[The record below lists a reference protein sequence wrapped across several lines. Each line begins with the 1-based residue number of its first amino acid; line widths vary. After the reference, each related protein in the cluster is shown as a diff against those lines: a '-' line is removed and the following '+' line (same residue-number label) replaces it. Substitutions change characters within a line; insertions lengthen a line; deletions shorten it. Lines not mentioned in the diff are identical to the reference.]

1 MTAGF
6 KAGAN
11 AAANVAANAAA
22 NAAKVFIDGEAGT
35 TGLQI
40 RGRLEGRADIEL
52 LRLPEGARKDPG
64 ARAEML
70 NAADLAVLC
79 LPDDAAREAVAMVE
93 NPGTRLIDAST
104 AHRVD
109 PDWVYGLPE
118 FDAEQPT
125 RIAGA
130 KRVTNPGCYAL
141 ASVALLHP
149 LVAAGLVPAETPI
162 SINAVSGYS
171 GGGRQMIERFENPD
185 RPDAIAAPFRAYA
198 LGLTHKH
205 VPEIQ
210 RRSGLALRPL
220 LVPSVG
226 RFRQGMIVQIP
237 LHLGALPGR
246 PRAAELHAALASHY
260 QGRRFI
266 EVAPFEATL
275 AMAHLDPEGL
285 NGTNLVRLHVF
296 ANEAEGHAV
305 LVALLDNL
313 GKGASGQAVQ
323 NMNLMLG
330 LPEGAGLGAGLD
342 VGLDAADAP
351 PAAA

>member
-1 MTAGF
+1 MSAGL
-6 KAGAN
+6 KAN
-11 AAANVAANAAA
+11 A
-22 NAAKVFIDGEAGT
+22 NAAKVFIDGEVGT

-40 RGRLEGRADIEL
+40 RKRLEARADIEL
-52 LRLPEGARKDPG
+52 LHLPENRRKDTG

-70 NAADLAVLC
+70 NAADLAMLC
-79 LPDDAAREAVAMVE
+79 LPDDAAREAAALVE
-93 NPGTRLIDAST
+93 NPDTRLIDAST

-118 FDAEQPT
+118 FDAEQPA

-141 ASVALLHP
+141 ASVALLRP
-149 LVAAGLVPAETPI
+149 LIAAGLVPAETAI

-171 GGGRQMIERFENPD
+171 GGGRKLIEQFENPNS
-185 RPDAIAAPFRAYA
+185 PEAISAPFRVYA

-205 VPEIQ
+205 VPEIY

-220 LVPSVG
+220 FVPSVG

-237 LHLGALPGR
+237 LHLGALPAR
-246 PRAAELHAALASHY
+246 PRAVNLHEALARHY
-260 QGRRFI
+260 AGRRFV
-266 EVAPFEATL
+266 EVAPLDETL

-285 NGTNLVRLHVF
+285 NGPNLVRLHVF

-330 LPEGAGLGAGLD
+330 LAEDTGLE
-342 VGLDAADAP
+342 AA

>member
-1 MTAGF
+1 MAASGIETAQE
-6 KAGAN
+6 AMAV
-11 AAANVAANAAA
+11 ANV
-22 NAAKVFIDGEAGT
+22 AKVFIDGEVGT

-40 RGRLEGRADIEL
+40 RKRLEGRADIEL
-52 LRLPEGARKDPG
+52 LRLPDNLRKDTG

-93 NPGTRLIDAST
+93 NPRVRLIDAST
-104 AHRVD
+104 AHRTN

-118 FDAEQPT
+118 FDAGQSK
-125 RIAGA
+125 RIAA
-130 KRVTNPGCYAL
+130 ATRVTNPGCYAL
-141 ASVALLHP
+141 ASEALLHP
-149 LVAAGLVPAETPI
+149 VIAAGLVPAETAI

-171 GGGRQMIERFENPD
+171 GGGRKLIERFENPD
-185 RPDAIAAPFRAYA
+185 DPEAIAAPFRVYA
-198 LGLTHKH
+198 LGLAHKH
-205 VPEIQ
+205 VPEIH
-210 RRSGLALRPL
+210 RRSGLASRPL
-220 LVPSVG
+220 FVPSVG

-246 PRAAELHAALASHY
+246 PRAAELHAVLGAHY
-260 QGRRFI
+260 AGQRFV
-266 EVAPFEATL
+266 EVAPFEETL
-275 AMAHLDPEGL
+275 ALPHLDPESL

-330 LPEGAGLGAGLD
+330 LAENTGLD
-342 VGLDAADAP
+342 VA
-351 PAAA
+351 PAAARTRERG

>member
-1 MTAGF
+1 MSAGL
-6 KAGAN
+6 KAN
-11 AAANVAANAAA
+11 A
-22 NAAKVFIDGEAGT
+22 NAAKVFIDGEVGT

-40 RGRLEGRADIEL
+40 RKRLEARADIEL
-52 LRLPEGARKDPG
+52 LHLPENRRKDAG

-70 NAADLAVLC
+70 NAADLAMLC
-79 LPDDAAREAVAMVE
+79 LPDDAAREAAAMVD
-93 NPGTRLIDAST
+93 NPDTRLIDAST
-104 AHRVD
+104 AHRID

-118 FDAEQPT
+118 FDAGQSA

-141 ASVALLHP
+141 ASVALLRP

-171 GGGRQMIERFENPD
+171 GGGRKMIERFENPD
-185 RPDAIAAPFRAYA
+185 CPEAIAAPFRVYA
-198 LGLTHKH
+198 LGLAHKH
-205 VPEIQ
+205 VPEIY

-220 LVPSVG
+220 FVPSVG

-237 LHLGALPGR
+237 LHLGALPDR
-246 PRAAELHAALASHY
+246 PSAASLHAALARHY
-260 QGRRFI
+260 AGRRFV
-266 EVAPFEATL
+266 EVAPLDESL
-275 AMAHLDPEGL
+275 AMTHLDPEGL

-330 LPEGAGLGAGLD
+330 LAEDSGLD
-342 VGLDAADAP
+342 SA

>member
-1 MTAGF
+1 MTARDSRLGT
-6 KAGAN
+6 
-11 AAANVAANAAA
+11 
-22 NAAKVFIDGEAGT
+22 NAAKVFIDGEVGT

-40 RGRLEGRADIEL
+40 RKRLEARADIEL
-52 LRLPEGARKDPG
+52 LRLPDNLRKDAG
-64 ARAEML
+64 ARAGML

-79 LPDDAAREAVAMVE
+79 LPDDAAREAAAMVE
-93 NPGTRLIDAST
+93 NPELRLIDAST

-118 FDAEQPT
+118 FDAGQSE
-125 RIAGA
+125 RIAAA

-149 LVAAGLVPAETPI
+149 VISAGLVPAETAI

-171 GGGRQMIERFENPD
+171 GGGRKLIERFEMPD
-185 RPDAIAAPFRAYA
+185 SLEAIAAPFRVYA
-198 LGLTHKH
+198 LGLAHKH
-205 VPEIQ
+205 VPEIH
-210 RRSGLALRPL
+210 RRSGLARRPL
-220 LVPSVG
+220 FVPSVG

-237 LHLGALPGR
+237 LHLSDLPGR
-246 PRAAELHAALASHY
+246 PRAAELHAALATHY
-260 QGRRFI
+260 AGRRFV
-266 EVAPFEATL
+266 EVAPFEETQATS
-275 AMAHLDPEGL
+275 HLDPEGL

-330 LPEGAGLGAGLD
+330 LPED
-342 VGLDAADAP
+342 TGLDAA

>member
-1 MTAGF
+1 MSASDTATAPARTAG
-6 KAGAN
+6 
-11 AAANVAANAAA
+11 VT
-22 NAAKVFIDGEAGT
+22 AAKVFIDGEVGT

-40 RGRLEGRADIEL
+40 RKRLEGRADIEL
-52 LRLPEGARKDPG
+52 LHLPEHARKDPA

-70 NAADLAVLC
+70 NTADLAVLC
-79 LPDDAAREAVAMVE
+79 LPDDAAREAAAMIE
-93 NPGTRLIDAST
+93 NPRVRLIDAST

-109 PDWVYGLPE
+109 PGWVYGLPE
-118 FDAEQPT
+118 FDAEQST

-130 KRVTNPGCYAL
+130 TRVTNPGCYAL

-149 LVAAGLVPAETPI
+149 VIAAGLVPAETPI
-162 SINAVSGYS
+162 SIDAVSGYS
-171 GGGRQMIERFENPD
+171 GGGRKMIARFEEPD
-185 RPDAIAAPFRAYA
+185 HPEAIAAPVRVYA

-210 RRSGLALRPL
+210 RRAGLASRPL
-220 LVPSVG
+220 FVPSVG
-226 RFRQGMIVQIP
+226 RFRQGMIVRIP

-246 PRAAELHAALASHY
+246 PQAAELHAVLANHY
-260 QGRRFI
+260 RGRRFV
-266 EVAPFEATL
+266 EVAPFEETL
-275 AMAHLDPEGL
+275 AMTHLDPEDL

-330 LPEGAGLGAGLD
+330 LAEGAGL
-342 VGLDAADAP
+342 DAA

>member
-6 KAGAN
+6 ETG
-11 AAANVAANAAA
+11 A

-40 RGRLEGRADIEL
+40 RKRLEGRADIEL
-52 LRLPEGARKDPG
+52 LHLPEHARKDAV
-64 ARAEML
+64 ARAEMFD
-70 NAADLAVLC
+70 AADLAVLC
-79 LPDDAAREAVAMVE
+79 LPDDAAREAAAMAV
-93 NPGTRLIDAST
+93 NPQLRLIDAST
-104 AHRVD
+104 AHRTD

-118 FDAEQPT
+118 FDAEQSH

-149 LVAAGLVPAETPI
+149 LVAAGLIPTDTPI

-185 RPDAIAAPFRAYA
+185 RSDAIAAPFRVYA
-198 LGLTHKH
+198 LGLAHKH
-205 VPEIQ
+205 VPEIH
-210 RRSGLALRPL
+210 RRSGLGTRPL
-220 LVPSVG
+220 FVPSVG

-246 PRAAELHAALASHY
+246 PRASELHAALANHY
-260 QGRRFI
+260 RGRRFV

-275 AMAHLDPEGL
+275 AVAHLDPEGL
-285 NGTNLVRLHVF
+285 NGTNLMRLHVF

-330 LPEGAGLGAGLD
+330 LAEDA
-342 VGLDAADAP
+342 GLDAASDAP

>member
-1 MTAGF
+1 MTARDSR
-6 KAGAN
+6 AGT
-11 AAANVAANAAA
+11 
-22 NAAKVFIDGEAGT
+22 NAAKVFIDGEVGT

-40 RGRLEGRADIEL
+40 RKRLEARADIEL
-52 LRLPEGARKDPG
+52 LRLPDNLRKDAG

-79 LPDDAAREAVAMVE
+79 LPDDAAREAAAMVE
-93 NPGTRLIDAST
+93 NPRARLIDAST

-118 FDAEQPT
+118 FDAGQSA
-125 RIAGA
+125 RIAAA

-149 LVAAGLVPAETPI
+149 VIAAGLVPAETAI

-171 GGGRQMIERFENPD
+171 GGGRKLIERFENPD
-185 RPDAIAAPFRAYA
+185 NPEAIAAPFRVYA
-198 LGLTHKH
+198 LGLAHKH
-205 VPEIQ
+205 VPEIH
-210 RRSGLALRPL
+210 RRSGLARPPL
-220 LVPSVG
+220 FVPSVG
-226 RFRQGMIVQIP
+226 RFHQGMIVQIP
-237 LHLGALPGR
+237 LHLGELPGR
-246 PRAAELHAALASHY
+246 PRAAELHAALAAHY
-260 QGRRFI
+260 AGRHFV
-266 EVAPFEATL
+266 EVAPFEETQ
-275 AMAHLDPEGL
+275 AMSHLDPEGL

-330 LPEGAGLGAGLD
+330 LAED
-342 VGLDAADAP
+342 TGLDAA

>member
-1 MTAGF
+1 MTASDTATAPDF
-6 KAGAN
+6 KAG
-11 AAANVAANAAA
+11 A
-22 NAAKVFIDGEAGT
+22 NAAKVFIDGEVGT

-40 RGRLEGRADIEL
+40 RRRLEGRADIEL
-52 LRLPEGARKDPG
+52 LRLPEHARKDAG

-79 LPDDAAREAVAMVE
+79 LPDDAAREAAAMVE
-93 NPGTRLIDAST
+93 NPQLRLIDAST

-118 FDAEQPT
+118 FDAEQSQ

-162 SINAVSGYS
+162 SIHAVSGYS
-171 GGGRQMIERFENPD
+171 GGGRKMIEQFEDPD
-185 RPDAIAAPFRAYA
+185 RPDAIAAPFLVYA
-198 LGLTHKH
+198 LGLAHKH

-220 LVPSVG
+220 FMPGVG
-226 RFRQGMIVQIP
+226 RFRQGMIVQVP

-260 QGRRFI
+260 QGRRFV

-275 AMAHLDPEGL
+275 AMTDLDPEGL

-313 GKGASGQAVQ
+313 GRGASGQTVQ

-330 LPEGAGLGAGLD
+330 LAEDA
-342 VGLDAADAP
+342 GLDAASDAP

>member
-1 MTAGF
+1 MTASDTAATQGAR
-6 KAGAN
+6 AG
-11 AAANVAANAAA
+11 A
-22 NAAKVFIDGEAGT
+22 NAAKVFIDGEVGT

-40 RGRLEGRADIEL
+40 RKRLEGRADIEL
-52 LRLPEGARKDPG
+52 LHLPEDARKDAG

-79 LPDDAAREAVAMVE
+79 LPDDAAREAVALIE
-93 NPGTRLIDAST
+93 NPDTRLIDAST

-118 FDAEQPT
+118 LDADQPN

-141 ASVALLHP
+141 SSVALLYP

-171 GGGRQMIERFENPD
+171 GGGRKMIAQFEDPD
-185 RPDAIAAPFRAYA
+185 SPDAIAAPFRVYA
-198 LGLTHKH
+198 LGLNHKH
-205 VPEIQ
+205 VPEIH
-210 RRSGLALRPL
+210 RRSGLARRPL

-226 RFRQGMIVQIP
+226 RYRQGMIVQIP
-237 LHLGALPGR
+237 LHLDTLPGR
-246 PRAAELHAALASHY
+246 PGAADLHAALARHY
-260 QGRRFI
+260 AGRRFV
-266 EVAPFEATL
+266 EVASFEETL
-275 AMAHLDPEGL
+275 TLGHLDPEDL
-285 NGTNLVRLHVF
+285 NGTNMVRLHVF

-330 LPEGAGLGAGLD
+330 LPEDA
-342 VGLDAADAP
+342 GLDAAHDAA

>member
-1 MTAGF
+1 MTASDTATAQGL
-6 KAGAN
+6 KAGPKAG
-11 AAANVAANAAA
+11 A

-40 RGRLEGRADIEL
+40 RNRLEGRADIEL
-52 LRLPEGARKDPG
+52 LRLPDRLRKDAG
-64 ARAEML
+64 ARAEIL

-79 LPDDAAREAVAMVE
+79 LPDDAAREAVAMIE
-93 NPGTRLIDAST
+93 NPEVRVIDAST
-104 AHRVD
+104 AHRVH

-118 FDAEQPT
+118 FDTE
-125 RIAGA
+125 RSKSIAGA

-149 LVAAGLVPAETPI
+149 LIAAGLVPAETPI
-162 SINAVSGYS
+162 AINAVSGYS
-171 GGGRQMIERFENPD
+171 GGGRKMIEQFENPD
-185 RPDAIAAPFRAYA
+185 DPDPTAAPFRVYA
-198 LGLTHKH
+198 LGLAHKH
-205 VPEIQ
+205 VPEIH

-220 LVPSVG
+220 FVPSVG

-246 PRAAELHAALASHY
+246 PQAAELHAALTSHY
-260 QGRRFI
+260 RGRRFV
-266 EVAPFEATL
+266 EVAPFEEGL
-275 AMAHLDPEGL
+275 AMTHLDPEGL

-323 NMNLMLG
+323 NMNLMLD
-330 LPEGAGLGAGLD
+330 LAEDA
-342 VGLDAADAP
+342 GLDAA

>member
-1 MTAGF
+1 MTASDTVTAQDL
-6 KAGAN
+6 KAG
-11 AAANVAANAAA
+11 A

-52 LRLPEGARKDPG
+52 LRLPEHARKDPG

-93 NPGTRLIDAST
+93 NPEVRLIDAST

-118 FDAEQPT
+118 FDAQQST

-171 GGGRQMIERFENPD
+171 GGGRQMIERFEDPD
-185 RPDAIAAPFRAYA
+185 NPDAIAAPFRAYA

-205 VPEIQ
+205 VPEIH

-226 RFRQGMIVQIP
+226 RFRQGMIVQVP

-260 QGRRFI
+260 QGRRFV

-330 LPEGAGLGAGLD
+330 LPEDAGLD
-342 VGLDAADAP
+342 AGLDAA

>member
-1 MTAGF
+1 M
-6 KAGAN
+6 
-11 AAANVAANAAA
+11 
-22 NAAKVFIDGEAGT
+22 
-35 TGLQI
+35 TGLI
-40 RGRLEGRADIEL
+40 LPYRGIS
-52 LRLPEGARKDPG
+52 PTI
-64 ARAEML
+64 AE
-70 NAADLAVLC
+70 
-79 LPDDAAREAVAMVE
+79 DAF
-93 NPGTRLIDAST
+93 I
-104 AHRVD
+104 
-109 PDWVYGLPE
+109 
-118 FDAEQPT
+118 
-125 RIAGA
+125 
-130 KRVTNPGCYAL
+130 
-141 ASVALLHP
+141 
-149 LVAAGLVPAETPI
+149 AETAI

-171 GGGRQMIERFENPD
+171 GGGRKMIERFEDPD
-185 RPDAIAAPFRAYA
+185 RADAIVAPFRAYA

-210 RRSGLALRPL
+210 RRSGLGLRPL

-246 PRAAELHAALASHY
+246 PRAAELHAALANHY
-260 QGRRFI
+260 QGRRFV

-296 ANEAEGHAV
+296 ANQAEGHAV

-330 LPEGAGLGAGLD
+330 LPEDA
-342 VGLDAADAP
+342 GLDAAPDAASDAP